1 MLVERSPADSRR
13 RCCILGLSRTL
24 ASERCEKV
32 EPQLVPALAH
42 LHRYQLPRHGQHRNQ
57 QRRLPTTATA
67 ASRP

>member
-42 LHRYQLPRHGQHRNQ
+42 LHRYQLPRHGRPP
-57 QRRLPTTATA
+57 QRRLPTATA